1 MELAAASSATEI
13 MATRTASRAEAA
25 YLLLLIVREMGREGE
40 VRQSGAGAEH
50 LAFISE
56 KEEGALLLS
65 FARAAP
71 NSALSVSYTC
81 DVHTNEGVHMGPG
94 GGGSNMAKL
103 F

>member
-13 MATRTASRAEAA
+13 TATRTASRAEAA

-65 FARAAP
+65 FARTRDADGAQKR
-71 NSALSVSYTC
+71 SFSVMY
-81 DVHTNEGVHMGPG
+81 M
-94 GGGSNMAKL
+94 
-103 F
+103 